1 MACILHS
8 SAITKVDDQLLILTH
23 LPFPHI
29 VRNLFCVIYDM
40 KAVKIIEEFKQTVV
54 LSSHAKESKND
65 KGIKR

>member
-1 MACILHS
+1 
-8 SAITKVDDQLLILTH
+8 
-23 LPFPHI
+23 
-29 VRNLFCVIYDM
+29 M